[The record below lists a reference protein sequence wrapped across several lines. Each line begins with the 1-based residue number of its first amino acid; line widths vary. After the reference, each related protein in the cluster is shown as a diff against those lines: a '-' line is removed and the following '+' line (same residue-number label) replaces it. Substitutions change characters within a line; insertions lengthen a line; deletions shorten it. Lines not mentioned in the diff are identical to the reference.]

1 MLVSPIYFG
10 MRERKSAWKGRE
22 KGEKEGGREGGREG
36 GEGTCRKSACQSA
49 MEAKR
54 SRVTAK

>member
-22 KGEKEGGREGGREG
+22 KGEKEGGREGG
-36 GEGTCRKSACQSA
+36 EGTCRKSACQSA